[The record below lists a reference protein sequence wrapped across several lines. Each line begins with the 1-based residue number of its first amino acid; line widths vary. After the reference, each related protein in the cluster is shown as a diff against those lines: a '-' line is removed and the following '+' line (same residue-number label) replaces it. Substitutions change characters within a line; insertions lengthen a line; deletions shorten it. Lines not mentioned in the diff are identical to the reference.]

1 MTALIRYQAELLLR
15 SHRWVGPLAV
25 YAMFVW
31 FTGGAGGQSLG
42 AGLSWNAAA
51 LLPVAAWL
59 TRLLLTTEPAE
70 ARACLAAASSPRKA
84 QLAAL
89 IAGLAAS
96 LVLGLGSVLVDL
108 VTGEAPAGGAGA
120 YARTLLVGLA
130 AAVICL
136 SVGSAIGA
144 LCNPPVVRP
153 VAYAVLS
160 TVGVV
165 VAALVS
171 SVSPANAAIRAAGA
185 QPHSS
190 AWPVALPMIAAI
202 VVLAASWAISA
213 TLSAR
218 RGS

>member
-1 MTALIRYQAELLLR
+1 MTALVRYQFELLLR

-25 YAMFVW
+25 YAVFVW
-31 FTGGAGGQSLG
+31 FTGGGGQALS
-42 AGLSWNAAA
+42 AALSWSAAA

-59 TRLLLTTEPAE
+59 TRLLLTAEPAE
-70 ARACLAAASSPRKA
+70 ARACLAAASGPRKA

-108 VTGEAPAGGAGA
+108 LVGRAPAGGADA
-120 YARTLLVGLA
+120 CARTLLVGLA

-171 SVSPANAAIRAAGA
+171 SVSPANAAIRDSGA

-190 AWPVALPMIAAI
+190 PWPVATPLIAALALLI
-202 VVLAASWAISA
+202 VSWAVSA
-213 TLSAR
+213 MLAAR